1 MQQLDNKTIG
11 EILLKETYISKKD
24 LENAQKALEKSRGSL
39 VDYLLAE
46 DIISKDL
53 LGQAIAEYY
62 NVMYVDLKQE
72 KIDIE
77 IAKMIPELVAISKRV
92 IPYARTEDGIKV
104 GMLNPNDFEV
114 LNMLEKV
121 LGDNILVFYV
131 NDEDIE
137 DILSIYGPS
146 FKEAFDELYEKFL
159 DPNILMEEKDEISVK
174 LVDIFLEYGYKNRA
188 SDIHME
194 PYSDGVVVRFRID
207 GVLHDVLKIPN
218 SNGEGLFGFIMSRIK
233 ILAKMATDEHK
244 AAQDGKLRYKVGKE
258 VFDVRVSI
266 VPVVHG
272 ENIVMR
278 LLSAKGRQFSLSDIG
293 VAEADLDKINLAIK
307 NPHGMI
313 LVTGPTGSGKTTT
326 LYSILKILN
335 KRNVN
340 IATIE
345 DPVEYD
351 MEGVSQI
358 QVNKKTDLTFAK
370 GLRALVR
377 QDPDIIMVG
386 EIRDEETAS
395 IAVNSAL
402 TGHLVLSTLHTNDAA
417 TTLPRLL
424 DMGIEPFL
432 VVSTVNVVVA
442 QRLVRKICAKCRVSH
457 NMNTEEKAL
466 IQGNLNIKEICNKKG
481 YTDLDKIRL
490 YQGSGCKI
498 CGNTGYEGRVGIFE
512 VLDMNEDI
520 KNLILKRASTDEIVN
535 VARKGG
541 MKLMVEDGMEKVFN
555 GITTIQEV
563 LRVTI

>member
-24 LENAQKALEKSRGSL
+24 LENAKKALEKSRGSL

>member
-62 NVMYVDLKQE
+62 NV
-72 KIDIE
+72 I
-77 IAKMIPELVAISKRV
+77 
-92 IPYARTEDGIKV
+92 
-104 GMLNPNDFEV
+104 
-114 LNMLEKV
+114 
-121 LGDNILVFYV
+121 
-131 NDEDIE
+131 DEDIE

-218 SNGEGLFGFIMSRIK
+218 SNGEGLFCFIMSRIK

-386 EIRDEETAS
+386 
-395 IAVNSAL
+395 
-402 TGHLVLSTLHTNDAA
+402 
-417 TTLPRLL
+417 
-424 DMGIEPFL
+424 
-432 VVSTVNVVVA
+432 
-442 QRLVRKICAKCRVSH
+442 
-457 NMNTEEKAL
+457 
-466 IQGNLNIKEICNKKG
+466 
-481 YTDLDKIRL
+481 
-490 YQGSGCKI
+490 
-498 CGNTGYEGRVGIFE
+498 
-512 VLDMNEDI
+512 
-520 KNLILKRASTDEIVN
+520 
-535 VARKGG
+535 
-541 MKLMVEDGMEKVFN
+541 
-555 GITTIQEV
+555 
-563 LRVTI
+563 